1 MVVLLTSLSLGSLSC
16 SQGLLETFSLTEVP
30 ILRQPHLS
38 VPSGLR
44 PLCTAHRASKGFLEC
59 HGTSGQTPHS
69 EVLTVLLKPWEQRNA
84 RKARESF
91 RWVHCVW
98 GASTAGQE
106 TARSPEK
113 PAKGEG
119 TFAGHT
125 PLSDRPPEMIFLLI
139 AGETKT
145 YEELPSTRL
154 AENLHGLEFRFTPY
168 LGSTQLHTQ
177 AFQSSTG
184 QVHFRSFSVQA
195 W

>member
-1 MVVLLTSLSLGSLSC
+1 MRLSPSLRSLSSGSPTSVSPLGS
-16 SQGLLETFSLTEVP
+16 GPF
-30 ILRQPHLS
+30 
-38 VPSGLR
+38 
-44 PLCTAHRASKGFLEC
+44 AHRASKGFLEC

-69 EVLTVLLKPWEQRNA
+69 EVLTLLLKPWEQRNA

-98 GASTAGQE
+98 RLPQRDRKLQGVLK
-106 TARSPEK
+106 K
-113 PAKGEG
+113 PVKGEG
-119 TFAGHT
+119 PFAGHT

-139 AGETKT
+139 ARETET

-154 AENLHGLEFRFTPY
+154 AENLHRLEFRFTPY
-168 LGSTQLHTQ
+168 PGSTQLHTQ